1 MLNKRRISTISICL
15 MLAMFAAGCKKKAP
29 PPPPPPPPPVAA
41 PAPPPPAAPSITS
54 FTAEPSSIERGQSST
69 LTWTATD
76 ASSVSIDNTIGAV
89 QPTGNRRVFPGS
101 STTYTLTAT
110 GPGGTKTATATVNV
124 TEPAPPPPPPVV
136 VKQTFE
142 QMLSGTVVDAYIDYD
157 KSDIRE
163 EARAALTRDADAL
176 KAIFSSFPDASVTI
190 EGHCDERGSAEYNL
204 DQRMLE
210 QITGVRRHALAEQQA
225 GRNET
230 IEGRSQL
237 RVRPAR
243 HRRQGVPGSAGCS
256 GRQAE
261 DHQLRQGTSAVY
273 RPHRGVLAEEPPR
286 ALLYR
291 AVKSGK
297 GRAVPA
303 HPQPAG
309 WSIRPAHEEIL

>member
-1 MLNKRRISTISICL
+1 MLNKRRISTIGICL

-29 PPPPPPPPPVAA
+29 PPPPPPPAPVAA

-69 LTWTATD
+69 LTWATTD
-76 ASSVSIDNTIGAV
+76 ASGVSIDNTIGAV

-124 TEPAPPPPPPVV
+124 TEPAPPPPPPTV

-142 QMLSGTVVDAYIDYD
+142 QMLSGTVVDAYFDYD

-204 DQRMLE
+204 ALGD
-210 QITGVRRHALAEQQA
+210 RRATAAKEFLV
-225 GRNET
+225 
-230 IEGRSQL
+230 QL
-237 RVRPAR
+237 
-243 HRRQGVPGSAGCS
+243 GVPGDKLKTISYGKERPQCT
-256 GRQAE
+256 
-261 DHQLRQGTSAVY
+261 DHT
-273 RPHRGVLAEEPPR
+273 EECWQKNRR
-286 ALLYR
+286 AHF
-291 AVKSGK
+291 STG
-297 GRAVPA
+297 
-303 HPQPAG
+303 Q
-309 WSIRPAHEEIL
+309 